1 MVHTQGKNTQCKL
14 LNGPN
19 VGNSRQKL
27 KSAFKNMFKN
37 LKEIMFKELKH
48 EEKNVS
54 LNINKAR
61 EYQ

>member
-1 MVHTQGKNTQCKL
+1 
-14 LNGPN
+14 
-19 VGNSRQKL
+19 
-27 KSAFKNMFKN
+27 MFKN

-48 EEKNVS
+48 EEKKNAS

>member
-1 MVHTQGKNTQCKL
+1 
-14 LNGPN
+14 
-19 VGNSRQKL
+19 
-27 KSAFKNMFKN
+27 MFKN